1 MDKIIACSTIRREIE
16 AINPGMDSEYLEY
29 GLHRTP
35 EKLNQKVQEAVRKSE
50 AAGFRKIRLGYGL
63 CSNGVAGISG
73 EKARLIVPR
82 MHDCISILLG
92 SSQSYHHEFC
102 KNPGTIYLS
111 RGWIEFGGDPLS
123 QFENYKERVG
133 ADFAQETIELEYKN
147 YTRLVF
153 INTWVNGLEEYRE
166 YAKRAAKFVN
176 LEFEVKEGNSDL
188 LEMLLIGEENDEIAV
203 FEPGRIILRTD
214 LV

>member
-16 AINPGMDSEYLEY
+16 ALNPEMEAEYLEY
-29 GLHRTP
+29 GLHRAP
-35 EKLNQKVQEAVRKSE
+35 EKLNKKVQEAVNQSE
-50 AAGFRKIRLGYGL
+50 KAGFQRIRLGYGL
-63 CSNGVAGISG
+63 CSNGVAGISSQ
-73 EKARLIVPR
+73 KATLIVPR

-153 INTWVNGLEEYRE
+153 INTWVDGLEEYRE
-166 YAKRAAKFVN
+166 YARRAADFIN
-176 LEFEVKEGNSDL
+176 LEFEVKEGNPEL
-188 LEMLLIGEENDEIAV
+188 LKMLLAGKENDEIAV
-203 FEPGRIILRTD
+203 FKPGRIILRTD

>member
-16 AINPGMDSEYLEY
+16 ALNPEMESEYLEY

-35 EKLNQKVQEAVRKSE
+35 NKLNQKVQQAVTASE
-50 AAGFRKIRLGYGL
+50 KAGFRKIRLGYGL
-63 CSNGVAGISG
+63 CSNGVAGISS
-73 EKARLIVPR
+73 EKATLIVPR
-82 MHDCISILLG
+82 MHDCITILLG
-92 SSQSYHHEFC
+92 SNQAYRHEFC
-102 KNPGTIYLS
+102 SNPGTIYLS

-123 QFENYKERVG
+123 QYENYKERVG
-133 ADFAQETIELEYKN
+133 ADFARETMELEYKN

-153 INTWVNGLEEYRE
+153 INTWVEGLDQYRE
-166 YAKRAAKFVN
+166 SARKSAEFIN
-176 LEFEVKEGNSDL
+176 LEFEEREGNPDL
-188 LEMLLIGEENDEIAV
+188 LKSLLEGQENDEIAI

>member
-16 AINPGMDSEYLEY
+16 ALNPDIESEYLEY

-35 EKLNQKVQEAVRKSE
+35 KKLNKKVQEAVKESE
-50 AAGFRKIRLGYGL
+50 QAGFSRIRLGYGL
-63 CSNGVAGISG
+63 CSNGIAGISSG
-73 EKARLIVPR
+73 KAKLIVPR

-92 SSQSYHHEFC
+92 SSQSYHNEFC

-111 RGWIEFGGDPLS
+111 RGWIEFGGDPLT

-153 INTWVNGLEEYRE
+153 INTWVDDLKEYRE
-166 YAKRAAKFVN
+166 YARRAADFVN
-176 LEFEVKEGNSDL
+176 LEFEIKEGNPDL
-188 LEMLLIGEENDEIAV
+188 LKMLLAGEENDEIAV